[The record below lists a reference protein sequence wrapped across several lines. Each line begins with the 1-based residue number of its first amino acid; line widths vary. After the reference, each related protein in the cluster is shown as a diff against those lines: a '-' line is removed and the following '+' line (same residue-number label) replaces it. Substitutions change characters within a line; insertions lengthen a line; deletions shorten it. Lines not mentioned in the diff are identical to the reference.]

1 MHYNLH
7 KGEYIMLQLKYFR
20 SEFKEFQL
28 TEKSVAEYHEKDAKD
43 SKYFFV
49 ETTDGKKTEQLAVN
63 FPCNQESNV
72 LTKVEVTQKDNVEK
86 SDKNILAKRTKNLKQ
101 PLIIGILLLM
111 IVEWGV
117 YVYQRRL
124 PYKKKE

>member
-1 MHYNLH
+1 M
-7 KGEYIMLQLKYFR
+7 
-20 SEFKEFQL
+20 
-28 TEKSVAEYHEKDAKD
+28 
-43 SKYFFV
+43 
-49 ETTDGKKTEQLAVN
+49 N

-111 IVEWGV
+111 IVEWSV